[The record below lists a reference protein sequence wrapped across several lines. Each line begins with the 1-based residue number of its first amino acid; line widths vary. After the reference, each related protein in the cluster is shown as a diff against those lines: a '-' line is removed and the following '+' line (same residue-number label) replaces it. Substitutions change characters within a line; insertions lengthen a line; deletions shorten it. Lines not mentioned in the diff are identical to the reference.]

1 MTTMDGQLIDG
12 GGSCGEKG
20 EEGERPR
27 FWCGG
32 WRVSALPSPTLHGNT
47 YLQYLSFTKQLG
59 SNTMHLIQCEYLKFC
74 PHPTNLFGSHCYN
87 YDVPGRMNA
96 LPQSAS

>member
-47 YLQYLSFTKQLG
+47 YLQYVSFTKRLG
-59 SNTMHLIQCEYLKFC
+59 SITMHLIQCEYLNFVRLLQIC
-74 PHPTNLFGSHCYN
+74 LVPTATTMMC
-87 YDVPGRMNA
+87 
-96 LPQSAS
+96 QEE